1 MGFLQ
6 GRWSVCAAEA
16 LVWVAT
22 CCPNTGEQRGER
34 IKGERRPASF
44 CFVCVLACA
53 EVQESLPLTTARG
66 KTSLCGRERL
76 TEFSSEVS
84 LNLHA
89 PPTSPWHQSTTTCG
103 HPQPLSSS
111 STQAE
116 EELSLDTSSACS
128 KAQRLYFM
136 ESETRV
142 PLISNSI
149 YRQGTLALRLREGE
163 GPGQRLTGSLLEP
176 ESHFSDGLANNLS
189 IFFK

>member
-1 MGFLQ
+1 MRFLVVVTYCNAFNVWPKTTLLFPVWPREAKRLDTPEGFHAGIYSPIFYTSPIRVFYLMH
-6 GRWSVCAAEA
+6 R
-16 LVWVAT
+16 
-22 CCPNTGEQRGER
+22 
-34 IKGERRPASF
+34 
-44 CFVCVLACA
+44 
-53 EVQESLPLTTARG
+53 ESL
-66 KTSLCGRERL
+66 
-76 TEFSSEVS
+76 SSWLPS
-84 LNLHA
+84 HA

-176 ESHFSDGLANNLS
+176 ESHFSDGLSNDLS
-189 IFFK
+189 IFF